1 MKKRLLLLSIIII
14 LCTTP
19 LAVRTASATIMDVT
33 IHAGQ
38 EVTNTINLQAD
49 DHVVI
54 KYSVLGEQ
62 DDTTINFYMTNPDQA
77 VGITNPNS
85 AGGTVTFVCTNPGDY
100 VLHFSNG
107 GSTIDKF
114 VSIDYEIE
122 HYILGMPQ
130 MFFLTIVIALLC
142 VAAVAVFIFNSKTH

>member
-49 DHVVI
+49 DQFVI

-100 VLHFSNG
+100 VLHFSNA
-107 GSTIDKF
+107 GSASDKF

>member
-1 MKKRLLLLSIIII
+1 MKKRLLLFSIILI
-14 LCTTP
+14 LCTP
-19 LAVRTASATIMDVT
+19 FLAVRTASATVMNLK
-33 IHAGQ
+33 IHGGQ
-38 EVTNTINLQAD
+38 EAPLTINLQAD
-49 DHVVI
+49 DHFVI

-62 DDTTINFYMTNPDQA
+62 DDTTIDFYMTNPDQT

-85 AGGTVTFVCTNPGDY
+85 AGGTVAFVCTNPGDY